1 MAIKQKHRKEKLTDR
16 LMIYKLKTGTS
27 YEALAKEMGIS
38 KMTLFKRKR
47 EHDWSVTEAFFIQ
60 QNF

>member
-1 MAIKQKHRKEKLTDR
+1 MEIKQKHRKEKLTDR
-16 LMIYKLKTGTS
+16 LMVYKLETGIS
-27 YEALAKEMGIS
+27 YEALAKSMGIS